1 VATAVSVFV
10 LIAVLGLVAW
20 GRIPD
25 AAVAVPAAVAVVAL
39 GLVSVDTALD
49 TLDRLVPTLAFLA
62 AILVVGEV
70 SRVAGLFVALGAVI
84 DRTAGDSGRRLV
96 LAVSAAAIV
105 VTAVMSLDATAVLF
119 TPVVIHVV
127 MTRGS
132 RRTVDREPPLLV
144 TTQLAN
150 ASSGWFP
157 VSNLTNLLVFSATGL
172 TFGGFALRMALP
184 TAVASAVVVGVLL
197 TRARTAADGE
207 STSMESDRLPHA
219 PDESVVLDGF
229 ARLVLVALGLLV
241 VAFFVASQLDVEPAW
256 VAAGFA
262 VFLGAAALVARRD
275 RFTTLVAAASPRFL
289 VFVAALAIVVD
300 AAVGHGLGDAAE
312 RAIPDGASLL
322 ALLAIAVIGAVLANL
337 VNNVPAT
344 LVLLGAVGAT
354 GAGSPARLL
363 ALLIG
368 VNIGPN
374 LTYTGSLAT
383 LLWRKAVRGAAV
395 EPSHR
400 SFYRA
405 ALLTTPPAL
414 VFATVALWCTIQ
426 VTG

>member
-1 VATAVSVFV
+1 MGSVFV
-10 LIAVLGLVAW
+10 LLAVLGLVAW
-20 GRIPD
+20 GRVPD
-25 AAVAVPAAVAVVAL
+25 ALVAVPAAVVVVVL

-49 TLDRLVPTLAFLA
+49 TLDRLVSTLVFLA
-62 AILVVGEV
+62 AILVVAEV
-70 SRVAGLFVALGAVI
+70 ARVAGLFVALGAFI
-84 DRTAGDSGRRLV
+84 DRSAGSSGRRLV

-119 TPVVIHVV
+119 TPVVILVV
-127 MTRGS
+127 VTRGA
-132 RRTVDREPPLLV
+132 RHAVDREPPLLV

-184 TAVASAVVVGVLL
+184 TAVASAVVVAVLL
-197 TRARTAADGE
+197 TRARAEPHGDAT
-207 STSMESDRLPHA
+207 STHPDRSPSE
-219 PDESVVLDGF
+219 PIVLDRF
-229 ARLVLVALGLLV
+229 AQVVLVALGLLV
-241 VAFFVASQLDVEPAW
+241 IAFFAASQVGVEPAW

-262 VFLGAAALVARRD
+262 VFLGGAALIAQRGQLRP
-275 RFTTLVAAASPRFL
+275 LIGAASPRFL

-300 AAVGHGLGDAAE
+300 AAVGHGLGDAAQ
-312 RAIPDGASLL
+312 RAIPDGASVP
-322 ALLAIAVIGAVLANL
+322 ALLTIALIGALLANL

-405 ALLTTPPAL
+405 ALLSTPPAL
-414 VFATVALWCTIQ
+414 VLATVALWCTIQ

>member
-1 VATAVSVFV
+1 
-10 LIAVLGLVAW
+10 
-20 GRIPD
+20 
-25 AAVAVPAAVAVVAL
+25 VAVVAL
-39 GLVSVDTALD
+39 GLVSIDTALD
-49 TLDRLVPTLAFLA
+49 TLDRLGPTLVFLA

-84 DRTAGDSGRRLV
+84 DRTAGDSGRRLL

-127 MTRGS
+127 VTRGS
-132 RRTVDREPPLLV
+132 RRSADREPPLLV

-184 TAVASAVVVGVLL
+184 TAVASAVVVGGLL
-197 TRARTAADGE
+197 VRARTTPGHADRPPVQE
-207 STSMESDRLPHA
+207 DRVAGVPDA
-219 PDESVVLDGF
+219 PDSLEPPVALDGF

-241 VAFFVASQLDVEPAW
+241 VAFFVASQFGVEPAW

-262 VFLGAAALVARRD
+262 VFLGTAALVARRD
-275 RFTTLVAAASPRFL
+275 HLTTLVGAASPRFL
-289 VFVAALAIVVD
+289 VFVAGLAIVVD

-312 RAIPDGASLL
+312 RVIPDGASLL
-322 ALLAIAVIGAVLANL
+322 ALLAIALIGGVLANL

-344 LVLLGAVGAT
+344 LVLLGAVGST

-383 LLWRKAVRGAAV
+383 LLWRKAVRGADV

-400 SFYRA
+400 SFFRA

-414 VFATVALWCTIQ
+414 LLATVALWCTIQ